1 MAGQHTVIINQNHS
15 TGASNYNYNYNYYD
29 YDYYYYYLSKSEFE
43 FAFEM
48 PSLIPD
54 AKTSCSWALVAHILV
69 PHLGDLA

>member
-15 TGASNYNYNYNYYD
+15 TGASNYNYNYYD
-29 YDYYYYYLSKSEFE
+29 YDYYYYLSQSQFE

-54 AKTSCSWALVAHILV
+54 AKTSCSCALVAHILV